1 MQRFKIKNHIGDVFF
16 FSSFTLTPA
25 GIIHKTDLEQYWVTD
40 ELLWTP
46 YYGRV
51 MARNRFQIIWRFLQF
66 RDPDVVVDA
75 EVRRDNLFK
84 VRPVLDYL
92 QNKFQS
98 LFQPGQ
104 NIGIDE
110 GMLKWRGRL
119 HFRVYQKVFITIKHT
134 VCTSKECYFCSVF
147 VFFLCFVFTFVFLL
161 LITAAAD
168 LQAYS
173 AAPSAT
179 LRACRSAMAN

>member
-119 HFRVYQKVFITIKHT
+119 HFRVYQKVGIYNNKTYCMYKQRMLLLLSFCIFPLF
-134 VCTSKECYFCSVF
+134 CFYFC
-147 VFFLCFVFTFVFLL
+147 FLTSHNCC
-161 LITAAAD
+161 
-168 LQAYS
+168 
-173 AAPSAT
+173 
-179 LRACRSAMAN
+179 CRSTSLQRGTECHAASL